1 MRRKPVPIEYEAE
14 QIFETTKAGVML
26 KRLITPAIAPAI
38 IAASLALPAVA
49 LAAGTHT
56 APAVHVVAGGT
67 DPGDDVNT
75 HWGWDPTH
83 S

>member
-1 MRRKPVPIEYEAE
+1 VPIEYGTE

-26 KRLITPAIAPAI
+26 KRLITPAL

-56 APAVHVVAGGT
+56 APAVHVVAVG
-67 DPGDDVNT
+67 PGDDVNT